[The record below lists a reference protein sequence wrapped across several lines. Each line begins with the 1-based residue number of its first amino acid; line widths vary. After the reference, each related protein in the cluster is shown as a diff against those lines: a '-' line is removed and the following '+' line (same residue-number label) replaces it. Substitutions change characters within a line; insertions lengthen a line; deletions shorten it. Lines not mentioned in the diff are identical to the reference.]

1 MRFDEKAQ
9 TVISDFRFNENSS
22 LRCHLPHSTGDLTS
36 DAEILY
42 FLEARVTM
50 GGVFKHV
57 MKKSRQI
64 FLYPITNPQQPPPSI
79 INQREISFNRTEN
92 HGKFT
97 SIYGV
102 AIELGQGS
110 DLALGQRVPIKMHV
124 TQSDLNSLDDL
135 MLNDYQVM
143 LIQRTISRVG
153 TQSQVKHVFRTLRT
167 VSNLNL
173 DICVAEMTGNNA
185 MTLSD
190 NSWGPT
196 FLPSDITPTFE
207 TCNITRTYKLEVRLG
222 FKGGARQVS
231 SVLQEFQKSLGLF

>member
-1 MRFDEKAQ
+1 MRSDEKAQ
-9 TVISDFRFNENSS
+9 TGISDLSFNENSS
-22 LRCHLPHSTGDLTS
+22 LRCQLPHSTGDLTS

-57 MKKSRQI
+57 MKRSRQI
-64 FLYPITNPQQPPPSI
+64 FLYPITNPHQPPRSI
-79 INQREISFNRTEN
+79 INQREIAFNRTEN
-92 HGKFT
+92 HEKVT

-102 AIELGQGS
+102 AIELGQGG
-110 DLALGQRVPIKMHV
+110 DLALGQRVPIKVHV
-124 TQSDLNSLDDL
+124 TQSDLSNLDDL
-135 MLNDYQVM
+135 ILNDYQVM
-143 LIQRTISRVG
+143 LIQRTITRVG
-153 TQSQVKHVFRTLRT
+153 TRSQVKHVFRTLRT

-173 DICVAEMTGNNA
+173 DICVAEITSNNA

-231 SVLQEFQKSLGLF
+231 SVLHMFQKSLRLF